1 MREDVLAGTTVVSR
15 EAGAQDLMALNQGLQ
30 AGLQEV
36 GKKSAAQTEGSGQI
50 VGGAGWVELIKKPEA
65 LLGEGER
72 QFCSPV
78 GGGNGRKRLLGTVVQ
93 SRFEDRSQGR
103 GRRGIKQGAE
113 REINGE
119 GGADAPQGLSSEQGM
134 ATELKEVVMNADA
147 VALQDLGPD
156 VHEHF
161 LDRRARSNQVV
172 WLLL

>member
-15 EAGAQDLMALNQGLQ
+15 EAGAQDFMALNQSLQ

-36 GKKSAAQTEGSGQI
+36 GKKSTAQTDRSGQI
-50 VGGAGWVELIKKPEA
+50 VGGTGRVELIEKPEA
-65 LLGEGER
+65 LLGEGEG

-78 GGGNGRKRLLGTVVQ
+78 GGGNGRRRLLGTVVQ

-119 GGADAPQGLSSEQGM
+119 GRADAPQGLSSEQGM
-134 ATELKEVVMNADA
+134 AAELKEVVMNADP

-156 VHEHF
+156 VHQHF
-161 LDRRARSNQVV
+161 LDQRARSNKVM
-172 WLLL
+172 LLL